1 MIIMSSVKDKSI
13 YDLISLKGK
22 RVLITGAASGIGKA
36 ISYRLAE
43 AGADL
48 YLVDINEKDLII
60 LKNELYEKYKV
71 DVEEFIVDLSKKKNI
86 DELWKMIEGR
96 EPDILVNNAGIYLF
110 KDFIEVDE
118 RFLEK
123 ILNVNLNAV
132 FWMCQYMIK
141 TRKDK
146 GGIII
151 NVGSIEAILPFA
163 EWLVHYD
170 VAKAGLL
177 VLTRALVKEYGR
189 NGFRI
194 NAIIPGGIKTA
205 SVEKLR
211 REALLKI
218 RVDVIKTGINFMNRL
233 PLGRMG
239 IQTRLPES

>member
-13 YDLISLKGK
+13 YYLISLKGK

-163 EWLVHYD
+163 E
-170 VAKAGLL
+170 
-177 VLTRALVKEYGR
+177 
-189 NGFRI
+189 
-194 NAIIPGGIKTA
+194 
-205 SVEKLR
+205 
-211 REALLKI
+211 
-218 RVDVIKTGINFMNRL
+218 
-233 PLGRMG
+233 
-239 IQTRLPES
+239 